1 MEFELSLEQKD
12 IQRAAYEF
20 AQKEFDPDLILE
32 LDSHHQFPHSIWK
45 KASQLGFIGVHY
57 PEEFG
62 GQGLGLFENLLII
75 ESFCKVDSGIGSALS
90 LVDLGSEILLE
101 FASHEQKKRWLT
113 PLAKGEQQLSI
124 AFGESED
131 ENDISSIS
139 TIVKERG
146 DGYLINGKKRFVWN
160 TDLANSFITLCK
172 DDKERLMT
180 FIIERE
186 TQGLEIRSVDKIGLR
201 MVSFGDI
208 DLKEICIPS
217 ENRIGEIGE
226 AAKYVK
232 HYFQNSSLRFLA
244 QALGTAQGAFD
255 RGLQYAKQRVQF
267 GRKLIEFQV
276 IRHKLAE
283 MAIGVEVMRL
293 LIYRLAIDC
302 DQRKMDPKFFWIT
315 KQEVGRRLIE
325 IVDEALQI
333 FGGYGYMVEQPVE
346 HYFRDTWA
354 IISKLGTEEELKDSI
369 ANELFVPIS
378 KKK

>member
-131 ENDISSIS
+131 ENDMSSIS

>member
-101 FASHEQKKRWLT
+101 FAAHEQKKRWLT

-180 FIIERE
+180 CIIERE
-186 TQGLEIRSVDKIGLR
+186 TQGLEIHSINKIGLR
-201 MVSFGDI
+201 MLSFGDI
-208 DLKEICIPS
+208 DLKEIFIPS
-217 ENRIGEIGE
+217 ENIIGEIGK

>member
-1 MEFELSLEQKD
+1 
-12 IQRAAYEF
+12 
-20 AQKEFDPDLILE
+20 
-32 LDSHHQFPHSIWK
+32 
-45 KASQLGFIGVHY
+45 
-57 PEEFG
+57 
-62 GQGLGLFENLLII
+62 
-75 ESFCKVDSGIGSALS
+75 VDSGIGSALS

-315 KQEVGRRLIE
+315 KQEVGRRLI
-325 IVDEALQI
+325 
-333 FGGYGYMVEQPVE
+333 
-346 HYFRDTWA
+346 
-354 IISKLGTEEELKDSI
+354 
-369 ANELFVPIS
+369 
-378 KKK
+378 

>member
-180 FIIERE
+180 CIIERE
-186 TQGLEIRSVDKIGLR
+186 TQGLEIHSINKIGLR
-201 MVSFGDI
+201 MLSFGDI
-208 DLKEICIPS
+208 DLKEIFIPS
-217 ENRIGEIGE
+217 ENIIGEIGK